1 MYQMPLAAQQD
12 SATLHFG
19 AYILVVHQG
28 HQIVLSTSPMHSHV
42 GVKSVLRQGMSDY
55 CSNLHCSTN
64 ALPGLGI

>member
-19 AYILVVHQG
+19 AYILVVQQG
-28 HQIVLSTSPMHSHV
+28 HQIVLSTSPMHLDV
-42 GVKSVLRQGMSDY
+42 GVKSVQRQCMPHY

-64 ALPGLGI
+64 ALPDLGI